1 LLPQFKKFV
10 DIVAKSE
17 HKNARELLMPMNDA
31 KALRDEIAK
40 LLASRTEETIDVVVS
55 AGTWGKQP

>member
-10 DIVAKSE
+10 DTVAKSE
-17 HKNARELLMPMNDA
+17 QKNARELLMSINDA

-40 LLASRTEETIDVVVS
+40 LLASRTEEKIDVVVS
-55 AGTWGKQP
+55 AVTWGKQH